1 MKTQLGGGQKS
12 PESSLES
19 NNFSKDST
27 KANPIK
33 AESINTDSANNFH
46 ISQSKSNS
54 TKDSAFSLDSIDY
67 FVFYDKPFLKF
78 ERLLETYLTTAPRGF
93 ASFIRAIPVWLKEKL
108 FLKET
113 LSRELS
119 ALYAE
124 LYPHKSKQE
133 LKAFKAKVIERL
145 RFSEHHFSH
154 ASGAF
159 YPSPFAESAIL
170 TIDGVGEWSTTSI
183 AKGEKVREGAKIE
196 ILKELHFPHS
206 LGLLY
211 SAFTYYTGF
220 KVNSGEYKVM
230 GLAPYGTPKYAEL
243 IKRELIDIK
252 PDGSFRLNMKYFS
265 YTYGLKM
272 TNARF
277 DALFSHL
284 KRDSEGTLTQEH
296 MDLAASIQAVTEE
309 IMLALART
317 ALKVADSKNLC
328 LSGGVALNCVGNGK
342 IYKALKSEGVL
353 EGLWIQPAS
362 GDAGSAIGCALGFY
376 YENLR
381 EQGVCGGVDYS
392 KNGAVD
398 LSLRGNA
405 KAIQNT
411 ESKSQKMDCHADK
424 SARNDVD
431 SIESA
436 MLFKTKINKAREDS
450 NSKICDEK
458 LPQRDSANEA
468 HLGVRRSEAE
478 AMRGDLSRK
487 AELHLADSMRGAYLG
502 LSFNNDEVE
511 SALNSLGATYERLP
525 FSQVLERTAKA
536 LSEGKVV
543 GWHQGRSEFGP
554 RALGARSILG
564 DARNTTMQKQMNL
577 KIKYRESFRPFAPS
591 VLSEH
596 LSEYFE
602 LDCTSPYMLLVAPVA
617 ESKRKK
623 ISEQEQKLFG
633 IEKLNCI
640 RSEIPSVTHVDY
652 SARIQSVHKETNPRY
667 YALLSEFYKLTN
679 CPVLVNTSFNVRGEP
694 IVCTPEHSFA
704 CFMGCEMDML
714 VIEDF
719 VLYKENQSE
728 ANVRK
733 YRDLKESYELD

>member
-1 MKTQLGGGQKS
+1 M
-12 PESSLES
+12 
-19 NNFSKDST
+19 
-27 KANPIK
+27 
-33 AESINTDSANNFH
+33 
-46 ISQSKSNS
+46 
-54 TKDSAFSLDSIDY
+54 
-67 FVFYDKPFLKF
+67 
-78 ERLLETYLTTAPRGF
+78 
-93 ASFIRAIPVWLKEKL
+93 WLKEKL

-113 LSRELS
+113 LANELS
-119 ALYAE
+119 AVYATI
-124 LYPHKSKQE
+124 YPHKSKNE
-133 LKAFKAKVIERL
+133 IKAFKKKVIERL

-159 YPSPFAESAIL
+159 YPSPFTESAIL

-183 AKGEKVREGAKIE
+183 AKGEDKNIE
-196 ILKELHFPHS
+196 ILQELHFPHS

-230 GLAPYGTPKYAEL
+230 GLAPYGTPKYKEL
-243 IKRELIDIK
+243 IKQELIDIK

-277 DALFSHL
+277 DSLFLHL
-284 KRDSEGTLTQEH
+284 KRNSESMLTQEH

-309 IMLALART
+309 VMLLLSCT
-317 ALKVADSKNLC
+317 ALKIANSKNLC

-342 IYKALKSEGVL
+342 IYKNLKNEGIL

-376 YENLR
+376 YEFLK
-381 EQGVCGGVDYS
+381 EQTYIES
-392 KNGAVD
+392 KEKFLNSTNKSPATQQNSKVYNKKD
-398 LSLRGNA
+398 STNIQLNVHYKT
-405 KAIQNT
+405 KAIHSNLSHIAALPT
-411 ESKSQKMDCHADK
+411 DPLT
-424 SARNDVD
+424 
-431 SIESA
+431 
-436 MLFKTKINKAREDS
+436 MLK
-450 NSKICDEK
+450 
-458 LPQRDSANEA
+458 
-468 HLGVRRSEAE
+468 
-478 AMRGDLSRK
+478 
-487 AELHLADSMRGAYLG
+487 DSMQGAYLG
-502 LSFNNDEVE
+502 LSFSNTEVK
-511 SALNSLGATYERLP
+511 AILDSLGAVYEYLP
-525 FSQVLERTAKA
+525 FSKVIELTANA
-536 LSEGKVV
+536 LSEGKVI

-591 VLSEH
+591 VLFEH
-596 LSEYFE
+596 ISEYFE
-602 LDCTSPYMLLVAPVA
+602 IDCASPYMLLVAPIA

-623 ISEQEQKLFG
+623 ISKTEEKLFG
-633 IEKLNCI
+633 IDKLNCI

-667 YALLSEFYKLTN
+667 YALLNEFYKLTN

-719 VLYKENQSE
+719 VLYKEKQSKE
-728 ANVRK
+728 NMYK
-733 YRDLKESYELD
+733 YKDLKESYELD